1 MKLDRKYKGVQDNES
16 VKQQQMYFV
25 HLLRVAEK

>member
-25 HLLRVAEK
+25 NLLRVAEK